1 MEHLTSAIQSLL
13 TRETFF
19 VLGNLF
25 SIASFILTIFVLL
38 NVRKL
43 RNIYKLR
50 ARGPSLIKELSK
62 SASNL
67 SSFMNE
73 YTGFIPQIGEE
84 LGKVAVKLHSL
95 KRKLSG
101 SPKRSV
107 KRVLAYIDQC
117 EVSPQNE
124 AQVRRTY
131 IEIVKVIEELKDNQ
145 KDLDWEM

>member
-1 MEHLTSAIQSLL
+1 VEALTRIIQNLL
-13 TRETFF
+13 SRETFF
-19 VLGNLF
+19 VVGNLF
-25 SIASFILTIFVLL
+25 SIASFVLTIFVLL

-43 RNIYKLR
+43 RNVYKLK
-50 ARGPSLIKELSK
+50 ARGPSLIKDLSK

-73 YTGFIPQIGEE
+73 YNAFIPQVTEE
-84 LGKVAVKLHSL
+84 LGRVAVKLRSL

-107 KRVLAYIDQC
+107 KQVLTYIDRC
-117 EVSPQNE
+117 EVSAQNE
-124 AQVRRTY
+124 EQVRHTY
-131 IEIVKVIEELKDNQ
+131 VEIVKVIEELKDNQ